1 MAASDLVSALRTAAA
16 DRRPI
21 GRRGL
26 WVSFLSAYGL
36 EAALGGPPPG
46 GSAYGDKAGG
56 VRAAIRRRDQGGG
69 DQAAAIRPA
78 AIRRAAIRRAASTGS
93 DWTSSTAT
101 WTWPMSSRSSGWPNA
116 RGWRSFPRMA
126 SHAADAIG
134 RVVDAGVQGVIV
146 PGVESADEAAALVRA
161 IRLPPAGGRSTG
173 AARTALGVTDVGEAL
188 LLPMVETAAGLH
200 HAADIAAVDG
210 VDGIFIGPYDLS
222 MSLGCK
228 PGEEPVM
235 TAIASVVET
244 VRSTGKIV
252 GMFTGRPDLL
262 ALAPTLDLVAVDTDV
277 TALRRGIAGLFS

>member
-1 MAASDLVSALRTAAA
+1 M
-16 DRRPI
+16 

-56 VRAAIRRRDQGGG
+56 DQTAGDQTAGDQTGGDQGGG
-69 DQAAAIRPA
+69 DQGGGDQGGGDQGGIHWLGLDLQHGDLDLADVIPLLRVAE
-78 AIRRAAIRRAASTGS
+78 RAGLAV
-93 DWTSSTAT
+93 
-101 WTWPMSSRSSGWPNA
+101 
-116 RGWRSFPRMA
+116 FPRMA

-134 RVVDAGVQGVIV
+134 RVVDAGAQGVIV
-146 PGVESADEAAALVRA
+146 PGVESADQAAALVRA

-277 TALRRGIAGLFS
+277 SALRRGLADLFS

>member
-1 MAASDLVSALRTAAA
+1 MAAFDLVSTLRTAAA
-16 DRRPI
+16 DRQPTA
-21 GRRGL
+21 RRGL

-36 EAALGGPPPG
+36 EAALGGLPPG
-46 GSAYGDKAGG
+46 GSVYS
-56 VRAAIRRRDQGGG
+56 DQPQG
-69 DQAAAIRPA
+69 DQRDGDPA
-78 AIRRAAIRRAASTGS
+78 GNERSGGIQWLGLDLQHGDLDPHDVVPLLRVAERAGLAV
-93 DWTSSTAT
+93 
-101 WTWPMSSRSSGWPNA
+101 
-116 RGWRSFPRMA
+116 FPRMA
-126 SHAADAIG
+126 SHATDAIG

-173 AARTALGVTDVGEAL
+173 SARSALGVTGVGEPL
-188 LLPMVETAAGLH
+188 LLPMVETSAGLA
-200 HAADIAAVDG
+200 HAAQIAAVEG

-244 VRSTGKIV
+244 VRSTGQIV

-277 TALRRGIAGLFS
+277 TALRRGIADLFS

>member
-1 MAASDLVSALRTAAA
+1 
-16 DRRPI
+16 
-21 GRRGL
+21 
-26 WVSFLSAYGL
+26 
-36 EAALGGPPPG
+36 
-46 GSAYGDKAGG
+46 
-56 VRAAIRRRDQGGG
+56 
-69 DQAAAIRPA
+69 
-78 AIRRAAIRRAASTGS
+78 
-93 DWTSSTAT
+93 
-101 WTWPMSSRSSGWPNA
+101 MSSRSSGWPNA
-116 RGWRSFPRMA
+116 RGWPVFPRMA

-277 TALRRGIAGLFS
+277 TALRRGIADLFS

>member
-46 GSAYGDKAGG
+46 GSAYGDKAD
-56 VRAAIRRRDQGGG
+56 RDQTGGDQTGG
-69 DQAAAIRPA
+69 DQAGGIHWLGLDLQHGDLDLADVIPLLRVAE
-78 AIRRAAIRRAASTGS
+78 RAGLAV
-93 DWTSSTAT
+93 
-101 WTWPMSSRSSGWPNA
+101 
-116 RGWRSFPRMA
+116 FPRMA

-252 GMFTGRPDLL
+252 GMFAGRPDLL
-262 ALAPTLDLVAVDTDV
+262 EVGPKLDLLAVDTD
-277 TALRRGIAGLFS
+277 ASAIRRGVADLFS

>member
-1 MAASDLVSALRTAAA
+1 VAAVDLVSALRTAAA
-16 DRRPI
+16 DRHPSV
-21 GRRGL
+21 RRGL

-36 EAALGGPPPG
+36 EAALGGLPPS
-46 GSAYGDKAGG
+46 GSPY
-56 VRAAIRRRDQGGG
+56 G
-69 DQAAAIRPA
+69 DQADGGQPGSGEADGEQAGGIQWLGLDLQHGDLDLADVVPLLRVA
-78 AIRRAAIRRAASTGS
+78 ERAGLAV
-93 DWTSSTAT
+93 
-101 WTWPMSSRSSGWPNA
+101 
-116 RGWRSFPRMA
+116 FPRMA

-146 PGVESADEAAALVRA
+146 PGVESAEEAGALVRA
-161 IRLPPAGGRSTG
+161 IRLPPVGGRSTG

-188 LLPMVETAAGLH
+188 LLPMVETSAGLD

-228 PGEEPVM
+228 PGDEPVM

-277 TALRRGIAGLFS
+277 TALRRGIADLFS

>member
-1 MAASDLVSALRTAAA
+1 
-16 DRRPI
+16 
-21 GRRGL
+21 
-26 WVSFLSAYGL
+26 
-36 EAALGGPPPG
+36 
-46 GSAYGDKAGG
+46 
-56 VRAAIRRRDQGGG
+56 
-69 DQAAAIRPA
+69 
-78 AIRRAAIRRAASTGS
+78 
-93 DWTSSTAT
+93 
-101 WTWPMSSRSSGWPNA
+101 
-116 RGWRSFPRMA
+116 MA
-126 SHAADAIG
+126 SHATDAIG
-134 RVVDAGVQGVIV
+134 RVVDAGAQGVIV

-244 VRSTGKIV
+244 VRSTGMIV
-252 GMFTGRPDLL
+252 GLFTGRPDLL

-277 TALRRGIAGLFS
+277 TALRRGIADLFS

>member
-1 MAASDLVSALRTAAA
+1 VAASDLVSALRTAAA
-16 DRRPI
+16 DRRPM

-46 GSAYGDKAGG
+46 GSASGDQA
-56 VRAAIRRRDQGGG
+56 GG
-69 DQAAAIRPA
+69 DQAGGIQWLGLDLQHGDLDLANVVPLLRVAE
-78 AIRRAAIRRAASTGS
+78 RAGL
-93 DWTSSTAT
+93 
-101 WTWPMSSRSSGWPNA
+101 PV
-116 RGWRSFPRMA
+116 FPRMA

-134 RVVDAGVQGVIV
+134 RVVDAGAQGVIV

-200 HAADIAAVDG
+200 NAADIAAVDG

-228 PGEEPVM
+228 PGQEPVM

-277 TALRRGIAGLFS
+277 SALRRGLADLFS

>member
-1 MAASDLVSALRTAAA
+1 M
-16 DRRPI
+16 

-46 GSAYGDKAGG
+46 GSAYGDKADG
-56 VRAAIRRRDQGGG
+56 DQTGG
-69 DQAAAIRPA
+69 DQTGGDQSGGIHWLGLDLQHGDLDLADVIPLLRVAE
-78 AIRRAAIRRAASTGS
+78 RAGLAV
-93 DWTSSTAT
+93 
-101 WTWPMSSRSSGWPNA
+101 
-116 RGWRSFPRMA
+116 FPRMA

-134 RVVDAGVQGVIV
+134 RVVGAGVQGVIV

-200 HAADIAAVDG
+200 NAADIAAVDG

-262 ALAPTLDLVAVDTDV
+262 ALAPMLDLVAVDTDV
-277 TALRRGIAGLFS
+277 TALRRGIADLFS